1 MDKRDSLL
9 QEEPSAISLA
19 TKPSTE
25 SHPSRSIFYWSA
37 EANSDW
43 SYDPG

>member
-19 TKPSTE
+19 TEPSPNPT
-25 SHPSRSIFYWSA
+25 HPVLSSIGPLKQIPIGRIA
-37 EANSDW
+37 L
-43 SYDPG
+43 G